1 MSQITIDARD
11 ARLAVLGY
19 QPEIKRIYWSALP
32 STLPTYGETLDL
44 SGCEITAIYADGS
57 ESVVT
62 PYCTFSPDTGYT
74 VPNANTLTVTATYTA
89 RSGKVC
95 EADETLPICALDH
108 IKIIIPRSV
117 PDDIKE
123 QCQQYHGNTPTMSD
137 YARAFGFSDVY
148 VAAYWSQGG
157 EIVRITRLDT
167 DSVLSSSCCSYDANE
182 YIPTV
187 SFIVANTYSAIFDR
201 YYTPTEYRHVLCSH
215 AFKLQ
220 ASYTLNG
227 QTYTDA
233 AYLSADICIGYELR
247 NPPLAYSGT
256 QTVTLDSRDTSQWK
270 LIYSET
276 GDQPLELMSP
286 YLGEEYQSTACGP
299 HFFITPYPQTYV
311 ERIADDVFQ
320 VAPSCLA
327 LTITLEDGAE
337 GTFNKPQQVE
347 PISISDKVDIKF
359 KCDNGAVT
367 WTYTPHRL
375 S

>member
-74 VPNANTLTVTATYTA
+74 VPDANTLTVTATYTA

-95 EADETLPICALDH
+95 EADETLSICALDH

-123 QCQQYHGNTPTMSD
+123 RCLQYHGDSTPTMSD

-167 DSVLSSSCCSYDANE
+167 DSVLSSSCCFCNLYGLSCIEFRVTTTN
-182 YIPTV
+182 
-187 SFIVANTYSAIFDR
+187 SAIFDR
-201 YYTPTEYRHVLCSH
+201 YYTPTEYRRVLCSN
-215 AFKLQ
+215 AFKLE

-227 QTYTDA
+227 QTYTDT
-233 AYLSADICIGYELR
+233 AYLSADICIGYEMT
-247 NPPLAYSGT
+247 NPPTSYSGT
-256 QTVTLDSRDTSQWK
+256 ETVRIDGRDPNQWK
-270 LIYSET
+270 LIYRKT
-276 GDQPLELMSP
+276 GEQPLSLLYP
-286 YLGEEYQSTACGP
+286 YLGEDVVVGGP
-299 HFFITPYPQTYV
+299 EGVILFIPTGELYIQRVPDPRLSSQY
-311 ERIADDVFQ
+311 
-320 VAPSCLA
+320 CLA
-327 LTITLEDGAE
+327 LDVTLEDDAS
-337 GTFNKPQQVE
+337 GTFYKQKDTYPQMHTTNPQV
-347 PISISDKVDIKF
+347 KVEF
-359 KCDNGAVT
+359 SCSGGAVS
-367 WTYTPHRL
+367 WTFTPQ
-375 S
+375 